1 MEETRRLL
9 RREQTEAEV
18 VLWESLRGSRLAD
31 KKFRRQYSVGYFVL
45 DFYCPAERLAIEA
58 DGAVHDSMEAQ
69 EYDFYRSEALESLGI
84 QVLRF
89 RNEQILRELPEVLK
103 RIKEHLNN
111 NNNNTSPQPFPF

>member
-58 DGAVHDSMEAQ
+58 DGNVHHSAEAQ
-69 EYDFYRSEALESLGI
+69 QYDAYRTEALNGLGI
-84 QVLRF
+84 KVMRF
-89 RNEQILRELPEVLK
+89 QNEQILRQLSGVLK
-103 RIKEHLNN
+103 TIKDYLNN
-111 NNNNTSPQPFPF
+111 TTSPQPSP